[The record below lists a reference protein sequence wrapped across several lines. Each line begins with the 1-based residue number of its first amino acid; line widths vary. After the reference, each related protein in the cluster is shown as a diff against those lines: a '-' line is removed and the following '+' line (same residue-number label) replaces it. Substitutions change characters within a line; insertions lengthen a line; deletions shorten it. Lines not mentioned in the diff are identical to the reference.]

1 MSVIIHGIDMPKDCL
16 ECPCHN
22 GENGTCNILNMTTD
36 YIPRICPMEEIIEI
50 KKENVNET

>member
-22 GENGTCNILNMTTD
+22 GENGMCKILHMTTD
-36 YIPRICPMEEIIEI
+36 DIPRICPMEEIIET
-50 KKENVNET
+50 KKGNVNET

>member
-22 GENGTCNILNMTTD
+22 GENGTCNILKMTTD

-50 KKENVNET
+50 KKE